1 MKLLSIA
8 VFGMMG
14 VLVRYFL
21 DMRFSDG
28 SSTVP
33 LTTLWINVIGC
44 FIAGSLAC
52 LILNFGASALTTGL
66 LVGFCGGLTTF
77 SGYAIHTMNLQSQG
91 ESFKALAYIVL
102 SPIIGLIFAYLSFTL
117 TSFLTSQS

>member
-66 LVGFCGGLTTF
+66 L
-77 SGYAIHTMNLQSQG
+77 
-91 ESFKALAYIVL
+91 
-102 SPIIGLIFAYLSFTL
+102 
-117 TSFLTSQS
+117 